1 MNEGIALVTRRTIRA
16 TAARLFE
23 AWTQPDQIRRWWGP
37 RPVTCSGAEIDL
49 RVGGRYRIANLLPDG
64 KTLIIE
70 GEFQVIEAPHR
81 LVYTWRAGDDR
92 ASRVTVRFE
101 ARGEATRGHHRSR
114 ADSERPHARFARR
127 RMARVSRWARALRR
141 RRLTRRSPL
150 RPEVGAVRVLFR
162 ARRQRSGM
170 VGASSG
176 APPTHAAA
184 RSSKRARWRSLRV
197 SDAARSNSAAASLIR
212 PSLAR
217 SSARALGKR

>member
-37 RPVTCSGAEIDL
+37 RPVTCSGAEIYL

-81 LVYTWRAGDDR
+81 LVYTWCAGDDR

-101 ARGEATRGHHRSR
+101 ARGEATEVIIVHEQIPNDRMRDSHEGGWRGCL
-114 ADSERPHARFARR
+114 DGLERY
-127 RMARVSRWARALRR
+127 
-141 RRLTRRSPL
+141 
-150 RPEVGAVRVLFR
+150 VG
-162 ARRQRSGM
+162 
-170 VGASSG
+170 VG
-176 APPTHAAA
+176 
-184 RSSKRARWRSLRV
+184 
-197 SDAARSNSAAASLIR
+197 
-212 PSLAR
+212 
-217 SSARALGKR
+217 